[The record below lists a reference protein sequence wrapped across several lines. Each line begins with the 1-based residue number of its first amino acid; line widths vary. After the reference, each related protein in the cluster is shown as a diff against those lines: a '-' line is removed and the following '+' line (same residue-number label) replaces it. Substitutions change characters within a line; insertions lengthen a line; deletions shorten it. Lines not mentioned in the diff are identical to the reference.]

1 MQCDWNR
8 ITSSAYL
15 SLLELNL
22 NSFPINPKKF
32 KFKGVRIASFQKYS
46 EITGLTVEEITCNR
60 ELDDAFVLKG
70 LREGVTL
77 ILYNKNKYGSRV
89 KHSLLHEVGHIKL
102 NHKKHG
108 AQEEI
113 EAHFFASQMNAPN
126 VLLREISR
134 RGHRVD
140 ALALKQHFELSDES
154 AVKKQDYL
162 KRHSF
167 EHSND
172 FDDVILSQF
181 SMWLNQKFPL
191 KAKHVDDDYFY
202 EMEREREGW

>member
-1 MQCDWNR
+1 MQCEWNQ

-32 KFKGVRIASFQKYS
+32 KFNGVKIASFQKYS
-46 EITGLTVEEITCNR
+46 EKTGLSIEEITCNH

-70 LREGVTL
+70 LRKGVTL
-77 ILYNKNKYGSRV
+77 ILYNKNKYNSRV

-102 NHKKHG
+102 DHKKHG
-108 AQEEI
+108 SQEEI

-126 VLLREISR
+126 ALIREISR
-134 RGHRVD
+134 RGYRVD
-140 ALALKQHFELSDES
+140 ALVLKQNFELSDES
-154 AVKKQDYL
+154 AAKKQDYL
-162 KRHSF
+162 KRHGF
-167 EHSND
+167 NHCND
-172 FDDVILSQF
+172 FDDAILNQF
-181 SMWLNQKFPL
+181 STWLNQNFPL
-191 KAKHVDDDYFY
+191 KARQVDDDYFY